1 MNSTDLKTQ
10 LAQETQAKNQSVELA
25 KIALL
30 NGAANFQQQLNESAQ
45 NYRADLRDEMKKAR
59 ESWEESA
66 RAERRQLEDST
77 RAERRRWEESSTRA
91 TEELE
96 RTKRKLWLWGPV
108 ALLVTVLVTVGVTIW
123 ATTFSVQKATGLAFS
138 ELQQSEAM
146 KVAELRS
153 QVETSRGQ
161 IAAAKAELQKISDK
175 TEAERQ
181 RLAEAEA
188 RQSVLTT
195 FPGKEPGT
203 MFVQIRSGAQP
214 FEYQGRTLIQAATQP
229 QAR

>member
-25 KIALL
+25 RTALL
-30 NGAANFQQQLNESAQ
+30 STAANFQNQLSESAA
-45 NYRADLRDEMKKAR
+45 NFRSDLRDEMKKAR
-59 ESWEESA
+59 ETWEES
-66 RAERRQLEDST
+66 T
-77 RAERRRWEESSTRA
+77 KAERRRWEESSTRA

-153 QVETSRGQ
+153 QVETAKGQ
-161 IAAAKAELQKISDK
+161 IAMAKTELQKTQDRI
-175 TEAERQ
+175 EAERQ

-203 MFVQIRSGAQP
+203 VFVQIRSGAQT